1 MASSSHVPPPPPT
14 TQRPPWAEEPP
25 GPPEGPVDEEKQD
38 KIECEEKGN
47 GTSEERDK
55 PEVKDKVS
63 PEAPRMG
70 TLRERLEFVR
80 SAEAGIPCGFR
91 RQAVLLPGRL
101 YVSYNEEVIFSKRV
115 VFYRLLGDMW
125 AKLSHVGFWEEDP
138 AGTR

>member
-91 RQAVLLPGRL
+91 RQAVLLVSGR
-101 YVSYNEEVIFSKRV
+101 KR
-115 VFYRLLGDMW
+115 RSGGKKHKRRRQKR
-125 AKLSHVGFWEEDP
+125 AKPEDRESLHP
-138 AGTR
+138 